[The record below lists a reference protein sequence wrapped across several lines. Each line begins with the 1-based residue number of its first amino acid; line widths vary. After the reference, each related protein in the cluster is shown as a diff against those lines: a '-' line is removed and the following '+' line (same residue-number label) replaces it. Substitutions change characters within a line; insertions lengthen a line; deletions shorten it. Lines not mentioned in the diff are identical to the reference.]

1 MIIDVGERH
10 YELVE
15 GWGELRPGWIW
26 GQVGA
31 VSVDSDDNVH
41 VFTRAEHPYRV
52 YDKSG
57 TWSRSCAEEIFMDAD
72 GMSIPPDDTFYFV
85 APEPQLVLKFDKG
98 GRHRLSL

>member
-1 MIIDVGERH
+1 MIINVGERQ

-15 GWGELRPGWIW
+15 GWGELPPGWIW

-52 YDKSG
+52 YDAPGKLIDPWG
-57 TWSRSCAEEIFMDAD
+57 EEIFD
-72 GMSIPPDDTFYFV
+72 GRP
-85 APEPQLVLKFDKG
+85 
-98 GRHRLSL
+98 RHVHHP